1 MTEATVAR
9 QQIYVRE
16 GAFGFIYK
24 RAVEQRIGVGFLME
38 CENKYKA
45 IKVNGQKLNEHRY
58 LMEKH
63 LGRKLKRNEVVH
75 HINGNKGDNRIEN
88 LMVMNLSE
96 HTKLHK
102 NGVPLTEEHKI
113 KIKKGLNGHKSTSRK
128 LSDDDV
134 LFIREHY
141 TPNSKEFGSRA
152 LGRKYGID
160 HVKILNIIK
169 MKTYKTG

>member
-1 MTEATVAR
+1 
-9 QQIYVRE
+9 
-16 GAFGFIYK
+16 
-24 RAVEQRIGVGFLME
+24 ME

-45 IKVNGQKLNEHRY
+45 MKVNGRTYNEHRY

-88 LMVMNLSE
+88 LMVMSLSE

-102 NGVPLTEEHKI
+102 KGVPLTVEHRNKV
-113 KIKKGLNGHKSTSRK
+113 KESLTGHKSASRK

-134 LFIREHY
+134 LFIRKHY
-141 TPNSKEFGSRA
+141 IPNSKEFGSRA
-152 LGRKYGID
+152 LGKKYGVD
-160 HVKILNIIK
+160 HMKILNIIK
-169 MKTYKTG
+169 MKTYKT